1 MDLELFRTNLEQDY
15 TLGEIRIDSVFE
27 CFTLEDPIR
36 ETKIQDDTAIPAGRY
51 EIILNKSPKFGRIMP
66 RLLDVP
72 NFTGILIHKGNTKAD
87 TRGCILVGAGV
98 DFDNNRLVHS
108 TQAFEGLM
116 TKLAMAV
123 ADGQQIHITIHNPE
137 AQA

>member
-1 MDLELFRTNLEQDY
+1 MDLDLYRNNCEQDY
-15 TLGEIRIDSVFE
+15 TLGDIQINGVFE
-27 CFTLEDPIR
+27 CFSLEDPIR

-51 EIILNKSPKFGRIMP
+51 EVILNKSPKFGRIMP

-72 NFTGILIHKGNTKAD
+72 GFSGILIHKGNTKAD

-98 DFDNNRLVHS
+98 DFENNRLTNS
-108 TQAFEGLM
+108 TEAFDGLM

-123 ADGQQIHITIHNPE
+123 AKGDPIHITVHNPE
-137 AQA
+137 VLA

>member
-1 MDLELFRTNLEQDY
+1 MDLDLFRTNAEQGY
-15 TLGEIRIDSVFE
+15 TLGEIRVDKVFE

-51 EIILNKSPKFGRIMP
+51 EVILNKSPKFGRILP

-72 NFTGILIHKGNTKAD
+72 GFTGILIHKGNTKAD

-98 DFDNNRLVHS
+98 DFENNRLTHS
-108 TQAFEGLM
+108 TEAFDGLM
-116 TKLAMAV
+116 TKLALAF
-123 ADGQQIHITIHNPE
+123 AAGDGIHITIHNPE
-137 AQA
+137 VPA